1 MTKITY
7 KTTKGLPIIGNT
19 LNMVFNANSFLT
31 KQYKTLGPVFKV
43 NLPGYG
49 PLILLEPELIGHVL
63 EKQHQHFK
71 KNQLYEHLKLALGNG
86 LLTNEGESW
95 KKMRKTIQPY
105 IYESVIEQFLDTMMT
120 HSDALTKK
128 WINKKNDINI
138 STDIKHT
145 TLDIASETFFGINAR
160 ENIPNFVSIANKL
173 SQLILYKS
181 IFPFNSIPYSW
192 PIFPNNQIKNNIAV
206 INTLINDLTSGKYKT
221 GNNMLEL
228 LLSNPNLSIQQVRD
242 EIITFLTAGYET
254 TAHTLIFTLALLG
267 LNPKIQEDIY
277 DEIKNQPL
285 IKKDFKLWK
294 KKYPLLCATINES
307 LRLYPPAFV
316 IGRESIDSVTIN
328 NIHLSPKTNIGIPVS
343 VLHRLETF
351 WDRPNSF
358 NPKRFIDNTPE
369 KYTFIPFGAGP
380 RVCIGQQ
387 FAMLEMI
394 IILHQ
399 LISETQF
406 KLNQSKIKSF
416 FFVTT
421 TPLKPLSMSLFKR

>member
-1 MTKITY
+1 MTKTTY
-7 KTTKGLPIIGNT
+7 KTTTGLPIIGNT

-31 KQYKTLGPVFKV
+31 KQYETLGPVFKV

-120 HSDALTKK
+120 HSDTLTKK
-128 WINKKNDINI
+128 WLKKGKEINI

-267 LNPKIQEDIY
+267 LNPKIQDDIY

-316 IGRESIDSVTIN
+316 IGRESINSVTIN
-328 NIHLSPKTNIGIPVS
+328 NIQLAPKTNIGIPVS
-343 VLHRLETF
+343 VLHRLERF
-351 WDRPNSF
+351 WDKPNSF

-394 IILHQ
+394 IILYQ
-399 LISETQF
+399 LISETRF

-416 FFVTT
+416 CFVTT
-421 TPLKPLSMSLFKR
+421 TPLKPLSMSLYKR

>member
-1 MTKITY
+1 MTKTTY

-31 KQYKTLGPVFKV
+31 TQYQTLGPVFKV

-120 HSDALTKK
+120 HSDTLTKK
-128 WINKKNDINI
+128 WLNTKKEINI

-192 PIFPNNQIKNNIAV
+192 PIFPNNQIKNNVDV

-267 LNPKIQEDIY
+267 LNPKIQDAIY

-328 NIHLSPKTNIGIPVS
+328 NIQLAPKTNIGIPVS

-351 WDRPNSF
+351 WDKPNSF

-399 LISETQF
+399 LISETRF

-416 FFVTT
+416 CFVTT
-421 TPLKPLSMSLFKR
+421 TPLKPLSMSLYKR

>member
-228 LLSNPNLSIQQVRD
+228 LLSNPNLSIQQVKD

-285 IKKDFKLWK
+285 IKNDFKLWK

-328 NIHLSPKTNIGIPVS
+328 NIHLAPKTNIGIPVS

-351 WDRPNSF
+351 WDKPNSF
-358 NPKRFIDNTPE
+358 NPKRFMDNTPE

-416 FFVTT
+416 CFVTT
-421 TPLKPLSMSLFKR
+421 TPLKPLSMSLSKR